1 MSQKRVVI
9 SSFGCCTPLGD
20 HYAAIEESL
29 RDGRSGVRKIAKYD
43 TATFKSHFAGIPLS
57 GNFPTHD
64 VRRRFSHD
72 EFYTRTAMENLLAS
86 VSFDPGAIGE
96 QRIGCFLGVD
106 EPVVDIQQTVDLAY
120 DLNKVDGQF
129 ANLDPALE
137 RHFRVQDFI
146 RYDPT
151 NALRT
156 VHKFVPFKGPASVHL
171 GLCSASLQAI
181 GTGFQAVRQ
190 GRVDAAIVGG
200 VSAKVTAEHYI
211 GLESVDIIATDERL
225 DPTALSRPFD
235 ARRSGYLPA
244 EGAVL
249 FLLESLDACLKAGR
263 EPLMELVGFGTS
275 TNASHIVKPAPDSG
289 EMKLAMTRAL
299 KNAGLQAR
307 DIGMVNA
314 HGTSTILND
323 LHESAAICA
332 VLGEQ
337 VPVTA
342 NKSLHGHMIAAAGA
356 METLNSLIS
365 LRSGFIPGTI
375 NLESRDPDCLA
386 NVSPFTLQ
394 RPVDYCLKNSFGMG
408 GLAASMIFK
417 RIG

>member
-1 MSQKRVVI
+1 MNQQRVVI
-9 SSFGCCTPLGD
+9 SGFGCCTPLGD
-20 HYAAIEESL
+20 HYAAIEDAL
-29 RDGRSGVRKIAKYD
+29 RNGRSGVRKIAKYD
-43 TATFKSHFAGIPLS
+43 TATFKSHFAGIPES
-57 GNFPTHD
+57 GNFAIQGEL
-64 VRRRFSHD
+64 RRFSHD
-72 EFYTRTAMENLLAS
+72 EFYTRKAMENLLAS
-86 VSFDPGAIGE
+86 VPFDPAAVDK

-106 EPVVDIQQTVDLAY
+106 EPVVDIQQTVNLAY
-120 DLNKVDGQF
+120 ELNKVDGRF
-129 ANLDPALE
+129 VNLDRALE
-137 RHFRVQDFI
+137 KHFRVQDFI

-181 GTGFQAVRQ
+181 GTGYQAVRQ

-200 VSAKVTAEHYI
+200 ISAKVSPEHYI

-225 DPTALSRPFD
+225 GPTVLSRPFD

-249 FLLESLDACLKAGR
+249 FLVESLGACLKAGR

-275 TNASHIVKPAPDSG
+275 TNASHIVKPAPDSA

-299 KNAGLQAR
+299 NNAGLQAG

-342 NKSLHGHMIAAAGA
+342 NKSMHGHMIAAAGA
-356 METLNSLIS
+356 METLNTLIC

-375 NLESRDPDCLA
+375 NLESKDPNCQA

-394 RPVDYCLKNSFGMG
+394 RSVDYCLKNSFGMG

-417 RIG
+417 RVG

>member
-1 MSQKRVVI
+1 MSQQRVVI
-9 SSFGCCTPLGD
+9 SGFGCCTPLGD

-29 RDGRSGVRKIAKYD
+29 CNGCSGVRKIAKYD
-43 TATFKSHFAGIPLS
+43 TATFKSHFAGIPES
-57 GNFPTHD
+57 GNFSTQG
-64 VRRRFSHD
+64 VLQRFSHD

-86 VSFDPGAIGE
+86 VCFDPSAIDE

-106 EPVVDIQQTVDLAY
+106 EPVVDIAQTVNLAY

-129 ANLDPALE
+129 SNLDSALE
-137 RHFRVQDFI
+137 KHFRVQDFI

-156 VHKFVPFKGPASVHL
+156 VHKLLPFKGPAAVHL

-181 GTGFQAVRQ
+181 GTGFQAVQR

-200 VSAKVTAEHYI
+200 ISAKVTAEHYI

-225 DPTALSRPFD
+225 DPMELSRPFD

-249 FLLESLDACLKAGR
+249 FLVEPLEACLRAGR

-275 TNASHIVKPAPDSG
+275 TNASHIVKPAPDSA
-289 EMKLAMTRAL
+289 EMKMAMTRAL
-299 KNAGLQAR
+299 SNAGLRAR

-323 LHESAAICA
+323 FHESAAICA

-356 METLNSLIS
+356 METLNTLIS

-375 NLESRDPDCLA
+375 NLESRDPDCLV
-386 NVSPFTLQ
+386 NVSPFTLR
-394 RPVDYCLKNSFGMG
+394 RPMDYCLKNSFGMG

>member
-1 MSQKRVVI
+1 MSTQKIVI
-9 SSFGCCTPLGD
+9 SGFGCCTPLGD
-20 HYAAIEESL
+20 SYAAIEGAL
-29 RDGRSGVRKIAKYD
+29 CDGRSGVKKIAKYNTD
-43 TATFKSHFAGIPLS
+43 TFKSRFAGIPTL
-57 GNFPTHD
+57 GNFLIEGE
-64 VRRRFSHD
+64 RQRFSHD
-72 EFYTRTAMENLLAS
+72 EFYTRAAMDNLLAS
-86 VSFDPGAIGE
+86 VHLDPAVIGE
-96 QRIGCFLGVD
+96 HRIGCFLGVD
-106 EPVVDIQQTVDLAY
+106 EPVVDIQQTVNLAY

-129 ANLDPALE
+129 SNLDSALE

-156 VHKFVPFKGPASVHL
+156 IHKFVAFKGPASVHV

-190 GRVDAAIVGG
+190 GRVDVAIVGG
-200 VSAKVTAEHYI
+200 ISAKITPEHYI
-211 GLESVDIIATDERL
+211 GLESVDIIATDDRL

-235 ARRSGYLPA
+235 TRRSGYLPA

-249 FLLESLDACLKAGR
+249 FLVESLESCLKGGR
-263 EPLMELVGFGTS
+263 EPLMELAGYGTS
-275 TNASHIVKPAPDSG
+275 TNASHIVKPAPDSR

-299 KNAGLQAR
+299 TNAGLRAS

-356 METLNSLIS
+356 METLNTLIS
-365 LRSGFIPGTI
+365 LRSEFIPGTI
-375 NLESRDPDCLA
+375 NLESKDPDCVA
-386 NVSPFTLQ
+386 NLSPFTVQ

-417 RIG
+417 RI

>member
-1 MSQKRVVI
+1 MNQQRVVI
-9 SSFGCCTPLGD
+9 SGFGCCTPLGD
-20 HYAAIEESL
+20 HYAAIEDAL
-29 RDGRSGVRKIAKYD
+29 RNGHSGVRKIAKYD
-43 TATFKSHFAGIPLS
+43 SATFKSHFAGIPVS
-57 GNFPTHD
+57 GNFAD
-64 VRRRFSHD
+64 QGELQRFSHD
-72 EFYTRTAMENLLAS
+72 EFYTRNAMENLLAS
-86 VSFDPGAIGE
+86 VSFDPAAVGE

-106 EPVVDIQQTVDLAY
+106 EPVVGIQQTVNLAY
-120 DLNKVDGQF
+120 DLYKVDGQF
-129 ANLDPALE
+129 ANLDLALE
-137 RHFRVQDFI
+137 KHFRVQGFI

-156 VHKFVPFKGPASVHL
+156 VHKRVPFKGPASVHL

-181 GTGFQAVRQ
+181 GTGYQAVRQ

-200 VSAKVTAEHYI
+200 ISAKVTPEHYI
-211 GLESVDIIATDERL
+211 GLESVDIIATDERF
-225 DPTALSRPFD
+225 DPTGLSRPFD

-249 FLLESLDACLKAGR
+249 FLVESLDACLKAGR
-263 EPLMELVGFGTS
+263 EPLMELAGFGTS
-275 TNASHIVKPAPDSG
+275 TNASHIVKPALDSA

-299 KNAGLQAR
+299 SSAGLQAS

-356 METLNSLIS
+356 METLNTLIS

-375 NLESRDPDCLA
+375 NLESKDPDCRA

-394 RPVDYCLKNSFGMG
+394 RSVDYCLKNSFGMG

>member
-1 MSQKRVVI
+1 MNQQRVVI
-9 SSFGCCTPLGD
+9 SGFGCCTPLGD
-20 HYAAIEESL
+20 HYEAIEVAL
-29 RDGRSGVRKIAKYD
+29 RDGRSGVRKIAKFN
-43 TATFKSHFAGIPLS
+43 TGTFKSHFAGIPES
-57 GNFPTHD
+57 GNFSTQSGPQ
-64 VRRRFSHD
+64 RFSHD
-72 EFYTRTAMENLLAS
+72 ELYTRKAMENLLAS
-86 VSFDPGAIGE
+86 VSFDLTSIGE

-106 EPVVDIQQTVDLAY
+106 EPVVDIQQTINLAY

-129 ANLDPALE
+129 VKLGAALE
-137 RHFRVQDFI
+137 KHFRVQDFI
-146 RYDPT
+146 RYDPS

-156 VHKFVPFKGPASVHL
+156 VHRFVPFKGPASAHL

-181 GTGFQAVRQ
+181 GTGFNAVRQ

-200 VSAKVTAEHYI
+200 ISAKVTPEHYI
-211 GLESVDIIATDERL
+211 GLESVDIIATDDRL
-225 DPTALSRPFD
+225 DPMRLSRPFD
-235 ARRSGYLPA
+235 TRRSGYLPA
-244 EGAVL
+244 EGAVF
-249 FLLESLDACLKAGR
+249 FLVESLDSCLKAGR
-263 EPLMELVGFGTS
+263 EPMMEIAGFGTS
-275 TNASHIVKPAPDSG
+275 TNASHIVKPASDSA

-299 KNAGLQAR
+299 GNAGLRAS

-323 LHESAAICA
+323 FHESAAICA

-356 METLNSLIS
+356 METLNTLIS

-375 NLESRDPDCLA
+375 NLEAKDPNCLA
-386 NVSPFTLQ
+386 NVSPYTLQ

-417 RIG
+417 RIE